1 MVWLHAVAI
10 PRPSEGFAFK
20 WSDLNKETNQP
31 MVVRAVN
38 RGKFHTPKY
47 HRVNRPIQLTPAD
60 GQRLLALKKLMNAAD
75 SDWIFPSENPE
86 APLRHED
93 VLSGRSNPRH
103 ATLGYRMSPGGCCAN
118 GVRHT

>member
-20 WSDLNKETNQP
+20 WSDLNAQTNQL

-47 HRVNRPIQLTPAD
+47 HRVNRPVQLKPAD
-60 GQRLLALKKLMNAAD
+60 VQRLLALKEFQNAAD
-75 SDWIFPSENPE
+75 SDWIFPSC
-86 APLRHED
+86 A
-93 VLSGRSNPRH
+93 SGVQP
-103 ATLGYRMSPGGCCAN
+103 T
-118 GVRHT
+118 